1 MCTACGHD
9 GDSATVS
16 ANAPPI
22 AAVVQVRR
30 TSLSNSLTIAG
41 EFLPYQEVEL
51 HAKVTGYIRHIN
63 VDIGDHVHAG
73 QVLAVLEVP
82 ELVAQDQA
90 ASAGVRHS
98 EEEVMRAQND
108 VARSE
113 ADHESLHAAAKRLKQ
128 ASDAR
133 PGLIAE
139 QELDDATAKDRSAEA
154 QVEVAKSSLSASR
167 QQLQISQADQQR
179 YAAMS
184 SYSRITA
191 PFDGVVTWRY
201 ADTGTLIQAGTSNS
215 NSMPVVKLSQ
225 VDTLRLRIPIP
236 ESLSANVHDGE
247 TADIHV
253 SATNEHFTGKI
264 MRTSDS
270 LDRTTRTMQVE
281 IDVPNPKY
289 KLTAGMYAD
298 VNLRVQNDPD
308 ALTVPLQAIDRGEN
322 KTKVLVV
329 NAQHRVEQRTIQT
342 GIESSDRIQ
351 VLSGLNE
358 GDYVI
363 VGNLS
368 GYHNGEVV
376 EPKLSASADE
386 KFDPEQ
392 GAH

>member
-1 MCTACGHD
+1 
-9 GDSATVS
+9 
-16 ANAPPI
+16 
-22 AAVVQVRR
+22 
-30 TSLSNSLTIAG
+30 
-41 EFLPYQEVEL
+41 
-51 HAKVTGYIRHIN
+51 
-63 VDIGDHVHAG
+63 
-73 QVLAVLEVP
+73 
-82 ELVAQDQA
+82 
-90 ASAGVRHS
+90 
-98 EEEVMRAQND
+98 
-108 VARSE
+108 
-113 ADHESLHAAAKRLKQ
+113 
-128 ASDAR
+128 
-133 PGLIAE
+133 
-139 QELDDATAKDRSAEA
+139 
-154 QVEVAKSSLSASR
+154 
-167 QQLQISQADQQR
+167 
-179 YAAMS
+179 
-184 SYSRITA
+184 
-191 PFDGVVTWRY
+191 
-201 ADTGTLIQAGTSNS
+201 
-215 NSMPVVKLSQ
+215 MPVVKLSQ
-225 VDTLRLRIPIP
+225 VNILRLRIPIP

-298 VNLRVQNDPD
+298 VNLRVQNAPN
-308 ALTVPLQAIDRGEN
+308 ALTLPLQGIDRGEN